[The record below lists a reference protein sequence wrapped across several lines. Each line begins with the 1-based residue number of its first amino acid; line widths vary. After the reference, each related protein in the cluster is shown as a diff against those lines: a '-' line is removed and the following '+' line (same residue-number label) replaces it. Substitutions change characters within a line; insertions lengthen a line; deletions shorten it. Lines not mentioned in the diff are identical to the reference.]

1 MINKRN
7 FAILRAYF
15 IYVDVM
21 IKLQKLGLQRGI
33 KTLIESASLEIFAGQ
48 KVAIIGPNG
57 CGKSS
62 LFSLLLGQITPDAG
76 EYSVAKHWQV
86 VAIAQYI
93 DDTSRT
99 TLDYVIDGDS
109 KLRSIEKALEQAET
123 NNDGSLIAQ
132 LHEQLEHAGAYN
144 VQARA
149 ATILAGLGF
158 SEADLSSAVAN
169 FSGGWQMRLNLARAL
184 LCPSDLLLL
193 DEPTN
198 HLDLDAVIWLQDYLQ
213 QYPGTLLL
221 ISHDQAFIDSC
232 ANVIVSFENK
242 QLMTYTGNY
251 SSYQKQRAERLALE
265 QKRYEK
271 QEQKKQHLNSFIL
284 RFKAKASKAKQAQ
297 SRVKQLEKMEALLPI
312 QQENEF
318 SFSFREPDKL
328 PNPLINMENIQLG
341 YDSTIIL
348 SNIHLNLVPGS
359 RIGLL
364 GRNGAGKSTFIKL
377 LADELAP
384 LQGRYTTSAGLK
396 IGYFA
401 QHQVQALNLEN
412 SAFDHLLALDRQL
425 TDQQIRDY
433 LGGFGFQGDEALKKV
448 APMSGGEKA
457 RLVLSLI
464 VYSKPNLLLLDE
476 PTNHLDMNMRE
487 ALAYALQSFEGA
499 MVIVSHDR
507 YLLESVCDDF
517 YLVDS
522 GAVSGFSGD
531 LGDYQKWL
539 FANKTDRRSTNNTQT
554 KTDLPSID
562 RKAQKRLEAE
572 FRQSTKAFREG
583 ITKSEKQIAKYQSV
597 LQEVETGMLDTTLY
611 EAENKAQL
619 NALIAKQVDAKNH
632 IEELEMVWLEAQENL
647 ELAQAEFDELIAT
660 GDAAKLG
667 SA

>member
-1 MINKRN
+1 
-7 FAILRAYF
+7 
-15 IYVDVM
+15 M
-21 IKLQKLGLQRGI
+21 IKLQKLGLQRGV
-33 KTLIESASLEIFAGQ
+33 KTLIESCDLEIYAGQ

-62 LFSLLLGQITPDAG
+62 LFALLLGQVSADAG
-76 EYSVAKHWQV
+76 DYSITKQWQV

-99 TLDYVIDGDS
+99 TIDYVIDGD
-109 KLRSIEKALEQAET
+109 KNLRSVQAQLVRAEQ
-123 NNDGSLIAQ
+123 NNEGELIAQ
-132 LHEQLEHAGAYN
+132 LHETLEHAGAYD

-198 HLDLDAVIWLQDYLQ
+198 HLDLDAVIWLQDYIQ

-221 ISHDQAFIDSC
+221 ISHDQAFIDAC
-232 ANVIVSFENK
+232 ANVIVSFEDK
-242 QLMTYTGNY
+242 QLISYTGNY
-251 SSYQKQRAERLALE
+251 SSYQKQRAERMALA
-265 QKRYEK
+265 QKQFEK
-271 QEQKKQHLNSFIL
+271 QEQKKQHLTSFIL

-312 QQENEF
+312 QTANEF
-318 SFSFREPDKL
+318 SFAFKEPDKL

-341 YDSTIIL
+341 YNTTVIL

-377 LADELAP
+377 LASELVP
-384 LQGRYTTSAGLK
+384 LKGRYTCSAGLK

-401 QHQVQALNLEN
+401 QHQVQALNLDQ

-425 TDQQIRDY
+425 SDQQVRDY
-433 LGGFGFQGDEALKKV
+433 LGGFGFHGDEALKKV

-507 YLLESVCDDF
+507 YLLQSVCDDF

-522 GAVSGFSGD
+522 GEVSAFAGD
-531 LGDYQKWL
+531 LDDYQKWL
-539 FANKTDRRSTNNTQT
+539 FANKTDRRSISPAKLDTPTV
-554 KTDLPSID
+554 D
-562 RKAQKRLEAE
+562 RKVLKRLEAD
-572 FRQSTKAFREG
+572 FRQSTKAYRDA
-583 ITKSEKQIAKYQSV
+583 ILKSEKQIAKYQDV
-597 LQEVETGMLDTTLY
+597 LKQIEHKMLDTSLY
-611 EAENKAQL
+611 EAHNKSQL
-619 NALIAKQVDAKNH
+619 TALIAQQVDAKNQIDEH
-632 IEELEMVWLEAQENL
+632 ELVWLESQEQL
-647 ELAQAEFDELIAT
+647 DDAQARFEREKV
-660 GDAAKLG
+660 GV
-667 SA
+667 

>member
-1 MINKRN
+1 
-7 FAILRAYF
+7 
-15 IYVDVM
+15 M
-21 IKLQKLGLQRGI
+21 IKLQKLGLQRGV
-33 KTLIESASLEIFAGQ
+33 KTLIESSDLEIFAGQ

-62 LFSLLLGQITPDAG
+62 LFSLLLGQISPDAG
-76 EYSVAKHWQV
+76 EYYVAKHWQV

-93 DDTSRT
+93 DDTSRNI
-99 TLDYVIDGDS
+99 LDYVIDGDS
-109 KLRSIEKALEQAET
+109 NLRNIERQLKQAEAD
-123 NNDGSLIAQ
+123 NNGELIAQ
-132 LHEQLEHAGAYN
+132 LHEKLGHAGSYD

-158 SEADLSSAVAN
+158 GEADLTSVVAN

-221 ISHDQAFIDSC
+221 ISHDQAFIDAC
-232 ANVIVSFENK
+232 AGVIVSFEDK
-242 QLMTYTGNY
+242 QLIAYTGNY
-251 SSYQKQRAERLALE
+251 SSYQKQRAERLALA
-265 QKRYEK
+265 QKQYEK
-271 QEQKKQHLNSFIL
+271 QQQKKQHLTSFIL

-312 QQENEF
+312 QQANEF
-318 SFSFREPDKL
+318 SFDFKEPDKL
-328 PNPLINMENIQLG
+328 PNPLINMEEIQLG
-341 YDSTIIL
+341 YDETIIL
-348 SNIHLNLVPGS
+348 SNIQLNLVPGS

-377 LADELAP
+377 LAGELKP

-433 LGGFGFQGDEALKKV
+433 LGGFGFHGDEALKKV

-464 VYSKPNLLLLDE
+464 VYTKPNLLLLDE

-517 YLVDS
+517 YLVDG
-522 GAVSGFSGD
+522 GAVSPFSGD
-531 LGDYQKWL
+531 LSDYQKLL
-539 FANKTDRRSTNNTQT
+539 FANKAD
-554 KTDLPSID
+554 KTRASDSDAKKDGVVID
-562 RKAQKRLEAE
+562 RKAQKRMEAE
-572 FRQSTKAFREG
+572 FRQATKAFRET
-583 ITKSEKQIAKYQSV
+583 IAKSEKQIAKYQGV
-597 LQEVETGMLDTTLY
+597 LQDIETQMLDTSLY
-611 EAENKAQL
+611 EAKNKTRL
-619 NALIAKQVDAKNH
+619 NNLIATQVDAKNQ
-632 IEELEMVWLEAQENL
+632 IEEFEMLWLEAQEHL
-647 ELAQAEFDELIAT
+647 ENAQANFDSAK
-660 GDAAKLG
+660 DA
-667 SA
+667 S

>member
-1 MINKRN
+1 
-7 FAILRAYF
+7 
-15 IYVDVM
+15 M
-21 IKLQKLGLQRGI
+21 IKLQNLSLQRGI
-33 KTLIESASLEIFAGQ
+33 KTLIDTSDLEVFSGQ
-48 KVAIIGPNG
+48 KVAMIGPNG

-62 LFSLLLGQITPDAG
+62 LFSLLLGNISADGG
-76 EYSVAKHWQV
+76 ECSVSKHWKI
-86 VAIAQYI
+86 VAISQYI

-99 TLDYVIDGDS
+99 TLDYVIDGDTH
-109 KLRSIEKALEQAET
+109 LRQIEKQLVEAEL
-123 NNDGSLIAQ
+123 NNNGELIAQ
-132 LHEQLEHAGAYN
+132 LHEKLEHAGAYN
-144 VQARA
+144 VQARG

-158 SEADLSSAVAN
+158 SDKDLSSQVAN

-213 QYPGTLLL
+213 QYSGTLVL
-221 ISHDQAFIDSC
+221 ISHDQAFIDAC
-232 ANVIVSFENK
+232 ANVIVSFEDK
-242 QLMTYTGNY
+242 KLLSYTGNY
-251 SSYQKQRAERLALE
+251 SSYQKQRAERLILA
-265 QKRYEK
+265 QKQYEK
-271 QEQKKQHLNSFIL
+271 QQQKKQHLTSFIL

-312 QQENEF
+312 QQANEF
-318 SFSFREPDKL
+318 SFEFKAPEKL

-341 YDSTIIL
+341 YETTIIL

-377 LADELAP
+377 LASELAP
-384 LQGRYTTSAGLK
+384 MQGRYTTSAGLK

-412 SAFDHLLALDRQL
+412 SAFDHLLALDRKL

-457 RLVLSLI
+457 RLVLALI
-464 VYSKPNLLLLDE
+464 VYTKPNLLLLDE

-522 GAVSGFSGD
+522 GKVSSFSGD
-531 LGDYQKWL
+531 LLDYQKWL
-539 FANKTDRRSTNNTQT
+539 FANKADKPLSTNE
-554 KTDLPSID
+554 KGAGTDLD
-562 RKAQKRLEAE
+562 RKTIKRLEAE
-572 FRQSTKAFREG
+572 FRQSTKSFRDT
-583 ITKSEKQIAKYQSV
+583 ISKSEKQISS
-597 LQEVETGMLDTTLY
+597 LQKLLTEIEDKMSDMSLY
-611 EAENKAQL
+611 EADNKAKL
-619 NALIAKQVDAKNH
+619 NAVIAEQVEAKNTLEA
-632 IEELEMVWLEAQENL
+632 IELDWLEAQEQL
-647 ELAQAEFDELIAT
+647 EEAQSDFEQRKAGA
-660 GDAAKLG
+660 
-667 SA
+667 

>member
-1 MINKRN
+1 
-7 FAILRAYF
+7 
-15 IYVDVM
+15 M
-21 IKLQKLGLQRGI
+21 IKLQHLGLQRGV
-33 KTLIESASLEIFAGQ
+33 KTLIEDANVDVFPGQ

-62 LFSLLLGQITPDAG
+62 LFSLLLGQISPDAG
-76 EYSVAKHWQV
+76 DCSVAKYWKI

-99 TLDYVIDGDS
+99 TLDYVIDGDTH
-109 KLRSIEKALEQAET
+109 LRNIQQQLEVAEST
-123 NNDGSLIAQ
+123 DNGSLIAS
-132 LHEQLEHAGAYN
+132 LHEQLEHAGAYD
-144 VQARA
+144 VMSRA

-158 SEADLSSAVAN
+158 SEQALGQTGAS

-213 QYPGTLLL
+213 QYAGTLLL
-221 ISHDQAFIDSC
+221 ISHDQAFIDAC
-232 ANVIVSFENK
+232 ANVIVSFEDK
-242 QLMTYTGNY
+242 KLFSYTGNY
-251 SSYQKQRAERLALE
+251 SSFQKQRAERLALAQKQFE
-265 QKRYEK
+265 KQQQKRE
-271 QEQKKQHLNSFIL
+271 HLNSFIL

-297 SRVKQLEKMEALLPI
+297 SRVKQLEKMEELLPI
-312 QQENEF
+312 QQANEF
-318 SFSFREPDKL
+318 SFEFKEPDKL
-328 PNPLINMENIQLG
+328 PNPLINMEAIQLG
-341 YDSTIIL
+341 YDDTVIL

-377 LADELAP
+377 LASELAP
-384 LQGRYTTSAGLK
+384 MQGRYTTSAGLR

-401 QHQVQALNLEN
+401 QHQVQALDLES
-412 SAFDHLLALDRQL
+412 SAFDHLMRLDSKL

-433 LGGFGFQGDEALKKV
+433 LGGFGFHGDEALKKV

-464 VYSKPNLLLLDE
+464 VYDKPNLLLLDE

-487 ALAYALQSFEGA
+487 ALAYALQSFNGA

-522 GAVSGFSGD
+522 GAVSSFSGD
-531 LGDYQKWL
+531 LLDYQKWL
-539 FANKTDRRSTNNTQT
+539 FANKTVQIDNEQT
-554 KTDLPSID
+554 GDKQTPQSKQKTPID
-562 RKAQKRLEAE
+562 RKAQKRKEAE
-572 FRQSTKAFREG
+572 FRQATKGHRDVIAS
-583 ITKSEKQIAKYQSV
+583 SEKKMASLQNELKQI
-597 LQEVETGMLDTTLY
+597 EIHMTDTSLY
-611 EAENKAQL
+611 EHENKLKL
-619 NALIAKQVDAKNH
+619 NELISRQADIKGD
-632 IEELEMVWLEAQENL
+632 LEMLELDWLEAQECL
-647 ELAQAEFDELIAT
+647 EQAQLAFEQ
-660 GDAAKLG
+660 
-667 SA
+667 

>member
-1 MINKRN
+1 
-7 FAILRAYF
+7 
-15 IYVDVM
+15 M
-21 IKLQKLGLQRGI
+21 IKLQNLSLQRGI
-33 KTLIESASLEIFAGQ
+33 KTLIDASDLEVFSGQ
-48 KVAIIGPNG
+48 KVAMIGPNG

-62 LFSLLLGQITPDAG
+62 LFSLLLGNITPDAG
-76 EYSVAKHWQV
+76 ECTVARHWKI
-86 VAIAQYI
+86 VAISQYI

-99 TLDYVIDGDS
+99 TLDYVIDGDTH
-109 KLRSIEKALEQAET
+109 LRNIERQLVDAELA
-123 NNDGSLIAQ
+123 NEGELIAQ
-132 LHEQLEHAGAYN
+132 LHEKLEHAGAYN
-144 VQARA
+144 VQARG

-158 SEADLSSAVAN
+158 SEKDLSSAVSN

-213 QYPGTLLL
+213 QYSGTLVL
-221 ISHDQAFIDSC
+221 ISHDQAFIDAC
-232 ANVIVSFENK
+232 ANVIVSFEDK
-242 QLMTYTGNY
+242 KLVSYTGNY
-251 SSYQKQRAERLALE
+251 SSYQKQRAEKLILA
-265 QKRYEK
+265 QKQYDK
-271 QEQKKQHLNSFIL
+271 QQQKKQHLNSFIL

-312 QQENEF
+312 QQANEF
-318 SFSFREPDKL
+318 SFAFKEPDKL

-341 YDSTIIL
+341 YGATVIL

-377 LADELAP
+377 LASELDP
-384 LQGRYTTSAGLK
+384 MQGRYTTSAGLK

-412 SAFDHLLALDRQL
+412 SAFDHLLALDRFL

-457 RLVLSLI
+457 RLVLALI

-487 ALAYALQSFEGA
+487 ALAYALQSFDGA

-517 YLVDS
+517 YLVDN
-522 GAVSGFSGD
+522 GKVSSFSGD
-531 LGDYQKWL
+531 LLDYQKWL
-539 FANKTDRRSTNNTQT
+539 FANKADKPVSTSENNGGVEV
-554 KTDLPSID
+554 D
-562 RKAQKRLEAE
+562 RKTVKRLEAE
-572 FRQSTKAFREG
+572 FRKSTKSFRDT
-583 ITKSEKQIAKYQSV
+583 ISSSEKQISI
-597 LQEVETGMLDTTLY
+597 LQKSLTDIENKMSDTSLY
-611 EAENKAQL
+611 EAENKNQL
-619 NALIAKQVDAKNH
+619 NAVIAQQVDAKSSLED
-632 IEELEMVWLEAQENL
+632 IELDWLEAQEKL
-647 ELAQAEFDELIAT
+647 EEAQAEFEQKKA
-660 GDAAKLG
+660 GG
-667 SA
+667 

>member
-1 MINKRN
+1 
-7 FAILRAYF
+7 
-15 IYVDVM
+15 M
-21 IKLQKLGLQRGI
+21 IKLQDLGLQRGV
-33 KTLIESASLEIFAGQ
+33 KTLIDSANLEIYSKQ

-62 LFSLLLGQITPDAG
+62 LFSLLLGQISSDAG
-76 EYSVAKHWQV
+76 ECIVAKHWKV

-99 TLDYVIDGDS
+99 AIDYVIDGDAH
-109 KLRSIEKALEQAET
+109 LRKIQSDLAEAEAHD
-123 NNDGSLIAQ
+123 NGQKIAQ
-132 LHEQLEHAGAYN
+132 LHEQLDHAGAYN
-144 VQARA
+144 VESRA

-158 SEADLSSAVAN
+158 SEEELRKTVAG

-213 QYPGTLLL
+213 NYPGTMLL
-221 ISHDQAFIDSC
+221 ISHDQHFIDAC
-232 ANVIVSFENK
+232 ANVIISFENT
-242 QLMTYTGNY
+242 QLIAYTGNY
-251 SSYQKQRAERLALE
+251 TSYQKQRAQRLLLA
-265 QKRYEK
+265 QKQYEK
-271 QEQKKQHLNSFIL
+271 QQTKKQHLESFIT

-297 SRVKQLEKMEALLPI
+297 SRVKQLEKMEELLPI
-312 QQENEF
+312 QQANEF
-318 SFSFREPDKL
+318 SFDFRVPDKL
-328 PNPLINMENIQLG
+328 PNPLINMEEIELG
-341 YDSTIIL
+341 YGEKIIL

-377 LADELAP
+377 LASELEP
-384 LQGRYTTSAGLK
+384 LQGRYTTSAGLQ

-401 QHQVQALNLEN
+401 QHQVQALHLES
-412 SAFDHLLALDRQL
+412 SAFEHLLRLDGQL

-433 LGGFGFQGDEALKKV
+433 LGGFGFHGDEALKKV

-457 RLVLSLI
+457 RLVLALI
-464 VYSKPNLLLLDE
+464 VYTKPNLLLLDE

-522 GAVSGFSGD
+522 GAVSAFAGD

-539 FANKTDRRSTNNTQT
+539 FANK
-554 KTDLPSID
+554 PSD
-562 RKAQKRLEAE
+562 QKRSDPSDVSGVNTEQEIVKIDKKVLKRLQAE
-572 FRQSTKAFREG
+572 FRNATKGHRDEISRCEKA
-583 ITKSEKQIAKYQSV
+583 ITRLQKELVDVEQAMTDTSIYSNENKSV
-597 LQEVETGMLDTTLY
+597 LT
-611 EAENKAQL
+611 
-619 NALIAKQVDAKNH
+619 ALIDRQVAAKQG
-632 IEELEMVWLEAQENL
+632 IEECEMSWLDAQEQL
-647 ELAQAEFDELIAT
+647 ETAQAEFDKNSNA
-660 GDAAKLG
+660 
-667 SA
+667 SV

>member
-1 MINKRN
+1 
-7 FAILRAYF
+7 
-15 IYVDVM
+15 M
-21 IKLQKLGLQRGI
+21 IKLQNLSLQRGI
-33 KTLIESASLEIFAGQ
+33 KTLIDTSDLEIFSGQ
-48 KVAIIGPNG
+48 KVAMIGPNG

-62 LFSLLLGQITPDAG
+62 LFSLLLCNIAADAG
-76 EYSVAKHWQV
+76 ECSVSKHWKI
-86 VAIAQYI
+86 VAISQYI

-99 TLDYVIDGDS
+99 TLDYVIDGDTH
-109 KLRSIEKALEQAET
+109 LRQIEKQLVEAELK
-123 NNDGSLIAQ
+123 DQGELIAQ
-132 LHEQLEHAGAYN
+132 IHEKLEHAGAYN
-144 VQARA
+144 VQARG

-158 SEADLSSAVAN
+158 SDKDLSSQVAN

-213 QYPGTLLL
+213 QYSGTLLL
-221 ISHDQAFIDSC
+221 ISHDQAFIDAC
-232 ANVIVSFENK
+232 ANVIVSFEDK
-242 QLMTYTGNY
+242 KLISYTGNY
-251 SSYQKQRAERLALE
+251 SSYQKQRAERLILA
-265 QKRYEK
+265 QKQYEK
-271 QEQKKQHLNSFIL
+271 QQQKKQHLTSFIL

-312 QQENEF
+312 QQANEF
-318 SFSFREPDKL
+318 SFEFKAPEKL

-341 YDSTIIL
+341 YGATVIL

-377 LADELAP
+377 LANELAP
-384 LQGRYTTSAGLK
+384 IQGRYTTSAGLK

-401 QHQVQALNLEN
+401 QHQVQALNLDN
-412 SAFDHLLALDRQL
+412 SAFDHLLALDRKL

-457 RLVLSLI
+457 RLVLALI
-464 VYSKPNLLLLDE
+464 VYTKPNLLLLDE

-517 YLVDS
+517 YLVDD
-522 GAVSGFSGD
+522 GKVSSFSGD
-531 LGDYQKWL
+531 LLDYQKWL
-539 FANKTDRRSTNNTQT
+539 FANKSDKPLARSDEGTVA
-554 KTDLPSID
+554 DFD
-562 RKAQKRLEAE
+562 RKTIKRLEAE
-572 FRQSTKAFREG
+572 FRQSTKSFRDT
-583 ITKSEKQIAKYQSV
+583 ISKSEKQISV
-597 LQEVETGMLDTTLY
+597 LQKLLTEIEDKMSDMSLY
-611 EAENKAQL
+611 ETDNKAQL
-619 NALIAKQVDAKNH
+619 NAVIAQQVDAKTKLES
-632 IEELEMVWLEAQENL
+632 IELDWLEAQEQL
-647 ELAQAEFDELIAT
+647 EEAQSVFEQKRI
-660 GDAAKLG
+660 GV
-667 SA
+667 

>member
-1 MINKRN
+1 
-7 FAILRAYF
+7 
-15 IYVDVM
+15 M
-21 IKLQKLGLQRGI
+21 IKLQNLSLQRGI
-33 KTLIESASLEIFAGQ
+33 KTLIDASDLEVFAGQ
-48 KVAIIGPNG
+48 KVAMIGPNG

-62 LFSLLLGQITPDAG
+62 LFSLLLGNITADAG
-76 EYSVAKHWQV
+76 ECSVSKHWKT
-86 VAIAQYI
+86 VAISQYI

-99 TLDYVIDGDS
+99 TLDYVIDGDTH
-109 KLRSIEKALEQAET
+109 LRQIEKQLVEAEL
-123 NNDGSLIAQ
+123 NDNGELIAQ
-132 LHEQLEHAGAYN
+132 LHEKLEHAGAYN
-144 VQARA
+144 VQARG

-158 SEADLSSAVAN
+158 SDKDLSSLVAN

-213 QYPGTLLL
+213 QYSGTLVL
-221 ISHDQAFIDSC
+221 ISHDQAFIDAC
-232 ANVIVSFENK
+232 ANVIVSFEDK
-242 QLMTYTGNY
+242 KLISYTGNY
-251 SSYQKQRAERLALE
+251 SSYQKQRAERLILA
-265 QKRYEK
+265 QKQYEK
-271 QEQKKQHLNSFIL
+271 QQQKKQHLTSFIL

-312 QQENEF
+312 QQANEF
-318 SFSFREPDKL
+318 SFEFTAPEKL
-328 PNPLINMENIQLG
+328 PNPLINMEDIQLG
-341 YDSTIIL
+341 YDSTVIL

-377 LADELAP
+377 LASELEP
-384 LQGRYTTSAGLK
+384 MQGRYTTSAGLK

-412 SAFDHLLALDRQL
+412 SAFDHLLALDRKL

-457 RLVLSLI
+457 RLVLALI
-464 VYSKPNLLLLDE
+464 VYTKPNLLLLDE

-487 ALAYALQSFEGA
+487 ALAYALQSFDGA

-522 GAVSGFSGD
+522 GKVSSFSGD
-531 LGDYQKWL
+531 LLDYQKWL
-539 FANKTDRRSTNNTQT
+539 FANKNDKPAVTNEKSATVE
-554 KTDLPSID
+554 LD
-562 RKAQKRLEAE
+562 RKTIKRLEAE
-572 FRQSTKAFREG
+572 FRQSTKSYRDT
-583 ITKSEKQIAKYQSV
+583 ISKSEKQISV
-597 LQEVETGMLDTTLY
+597 LQKLLTEIEERMSDMSLY
-611 EAENKAQL
+611 EAENKIKLNEVIAQ
-619 NALIAKQVDAKNH
+619 QVEAKNKLEA
-632 IEELEMVWLEAQENL
+632 IELDWLEAQEHL
-647 ELAQAEFDELIAT
+647 EEAQRDFDQKKAGE
-660 GDAAKLG
+660 
-667 SA
+667 